1 VQDSSPKV
9 VQLQRACLAVPRESL
24 PYSSQC
30 GSHSC
35 TKRLAYC
42 PGHQCHPDSR
52 ERWEGVAGLSANG
65 KNPLRI
71 REILKPRD
79 SLYTEN
85 NELLTEPFPKL
96 NEILLFNF

>member
-1 VQDSSPKV
+1 
-9 VQLQRACLAVPRESL
+9 
-24 PYSSQC
+24 
-30 GSHSC
+30 
-35 TKRLAYC
+35 
-42 PGHQCHPDSR
+42 
-52 ERWEGVAGLSANG
+52 VAGLSANG